1 MIEKKD
7 KIINFENK
15 LKSNNIGDLLPV
27 IFSQF
32 SKDMKP
38 LIVTFFEQLDDS
50 LFDHAEKADNNNQ
63 QSLYFESMRMIRK
76 SRKTIFLEFFKGIK
90 NTFKLYKK
98 GEYEYFNSDE
108 KYDSQTKSL
117 KLSLV
122 DEKEL
127 DESLAKT
134 NLINKSEMAFHENIF
149 ALLKRFSVLASGTKL
164 KSNHNPIGP
173 YVIVNSFAHSIK
185 KFELDVN
192 INLIVYKLFE
202 RNVMSQLNNIY
213 NNINDFLARQGIIPE
228 IQYNINSNA
237 SGNSATS
244 TSGFNSQTT
253 KANGLGSEQPVL
265 QNETNNSYNPG
276 ISTNQN
282 ISDENYQLISNLFKQ
297 NETTE
302 ITQNTAAV
310 PIANIDLNSMLNA
323 LSILQ
328 TDLLNKAKLKD
339 SESKSPTEIKQELLE
354 QLHSLDEK
362 SKEKVVHKKDEDTID
377 LVGML
382 FQFIVDDRDLP
393 AEIQVILARLQIPYL
408 KIALE
413 DKNLFADKTHPA
425 RVLLDKLSLASVG
438 WTKETDVRNKFSN
451 KLTEITHHI
460 FDSESYTKEFFDKI
474 INDFDK
480 FNAKQ
485 KKKSEVLQKRTQEK
499 TLGQDK
505 IQQAKEYTAKL
516 LISKMTNKHMPILVR
531 DILLGE
537 WSNVLVLTFLR
548 HNKDSAEFTKKVSF
562 VDKAIQLCNPNE
574 SITTEDVSNL
584 SNLYESGLKLV
595 AFNAK
600 ELIDK
605 QHQLVECINEIHKL
619 ESESSV
625 EIIPL
630 EDVLKLSEIRNEK
643 HDIVDYIEE
652 IIEPTQEDE
661 GIQAVEDDYSQIIKD
676 LKVGTWLEFSKED
689 SDTVMI
695 RAKLSWI
702 SPITGK
708 YLFVNSRG
716 LKITDKTI
724 NSLAKGLREKNIRIL
739 QQVALFDRALSAIA
753 TKMQNKED

>member
-27 IFSQF
+27 IYSQF

-38 LIVTFFEQLDDS
+38 LIVSFFEQLDDS
-50 LFDHAEKADNNNQ
+50 LFDHAEKAGSNTK

-76 SRKTIFLEFFKGIK
+76 SRKPIFLEFFKGIK
-90 NTFKLYKK
+90 NTFQLYKK
-98 GEYEYFNSDE
+98 G
-108 KYDSQTKSL
+108 KYDYFSSDAKYDKQTKSL

-164 KSNHNPIGP
+164 KSDHNPIGP
-173 YVIVNSFAHSIK
+173 YVIVNSFANSIRTL
-185 KFELDVN
+185 ELDVH

-228 IQYNINSNA
+228 IQYNINSNG
-237 SGNSATS
+237 SGSSATS
-244 TSGFNSQTT
+244 TSNFNSQTT
-253 KANGLGSEQPVL
+253 KPNELGSEQPAL
-265 QNETNNSYNPG
+265 QNEPNNSYNPRV
-276 ISTNQN
+276 STNQN
-282 ISDENYQLISNLFKQ
+282 ISDENYQLISSLFKQ
-297 NETTE
+297 NENVKPNLNANSST
-302 ITQNTAAV
+302 
-310 PIANIDLNSMLNA
+310 PMANIDLNSMLNA

-328 TDLLNKAKLKD
+328 TDLLNKTKVENSD
-339 SESKSPTEIKQELLE
+339 SKSPTEIKQELLD

-362 SKEKVVHKKDEDTID
+362 SKEKVVRKKDEDTID

-438 WTKETDVRNKFSN
+438 WTQENDVKNKFSD
-451 KLTEITHHI
+451 KLTEITHRI
-460 FDSESYTKEFFDKI
+460 FDSETYDKDFFDQI
-474 INDFDK
+474 ISDFDK
-480 FNAKQ
+480 FRKKQ

-499 TLGQDK
+499 SLGQDK
-505 IQQAKEYTAKL
+505 IQQAKAYTANL
-516 LISKMTNKHMPILVR
+516 LVSKMTSKHMPLLIR

-537 WSNVLVLTFLR
+537 WSNVLVLIFLR
-548 HNKDSAEFTKKVSF
+548 HSEDSSEFAEKVSF
-562 VDKAIQLCNPNE
+562 VDKAIE
-574 SITTEDVSNL
+574 L
-584 SNLYESGLKLV
+584 SNPDEKINSDDVNTLSQLYETGLKLV

-605 QHQLVECINEIHKL
+605 QHQLVECINEIHNLK
-619 ESESSV
+619 SESPI
-625 EIIPL
+625 EFIPP
-630 EDVLKLSEIRNEK
+630 EDVLKLSEIRNKK
-643 HDIVDYIEE
+643 HDIIDYIEE
-652 IIEPTQEDE
+652 IIEPIQDE
-661 GIQAVEDDYSQIIKD
+661 EEVESVEDDCLQIIKN
-676 LKVGTWLEFSKED
+676 LKVGTWLEFSQED
-689 SDTVMI
+689 SDTI

-724 NSLAKGLREKNIRIL
+724 NSLAKGLREKSIRIL

-753 TKMQNKED
+753 TKMQDKD

>member
-1 MIEKKD
+1 LPPKLTLKMIEKKD

-32 SKDMKP
+32 SKDIKP

-50 LFDHAEKADNNNQ
+50 LFDHAEKAGNNNQ

-76 SRKTIFLEFFKGIK
+76 SRKAIFLEFFKGIK

-108 KYDSQTKSL
+108 KYDNQTKSL

-173 YVIVNSFAHSIK
+173 YVIVNSFANSIK

-202 RNVMSQLNNIY
+202 RNVMSQLNIIY
-213 NNINDFLARQGIIPE
+213 SNINDILATQGIIPE
-228 IQYNINSNA
+228 IQYNVSN
-237 SGNSATS
+237 NRTS
-244 TSGFNSQTT
+244 QPSSFVPQNTEHNTSNNEPSNTH
-253 KANGLGSEQPVL
+253 VL
-265 QNETNNSYNPG
+265 NDTS
-276 ISTNQN
+276 QN

-297 NETTE
+297 SQTTD
-302 ITQNTAAV
+302 QAPNSASV

-328 TDLLNKAKLKD
+328 TDLLSKTKIENLETKA
-339 SESKSPTEIKQELLE
+339 KSPTEIKQELLN
-354 QLHSLDEK
+354 QLHALDGE
-362 SKEKVVHKKDEDTID
+362 SKQKVVQKKDEDTID

-438 WTKETDVRNKFSN
+438 WTKKTDIKNKFID
-451 KLTEITHHI
+451 KLTEVTHRI
-460 FDSESYTKEFFDKI
+460 FDSESYSKEFFDQI
-474 INDFDK
+474 ISDFDK
-480 FNAKQ
+480 FTTKQ

-499 TLGQDK
+499 SLGQDK
-505 IQQAKEYTAKL
+505 IKQAKEYIAKL
-516 LISKMTNKHMPILVR
+516 LVSKMTNMHMPILVR

-548 HNKDSAEFTKKVSF
+548 HSTNSTEFALKESF
-562 VDKAIQLCNPNE
+562 VDIVIQLCNPQENI
-574 SITTEDVSNL
+574 SSEDVTKL
-584 SNLYESGLKLV
+584 SKLYDSGLKLV

-605 QHQLVECINEIHKL
+605 QHQLVKCINEIHNLK
-619 ESESSV
+619 SNYAV
-625 EIIPL
+625 EIIPP
-630 EDVLKLSEIRNEK
+630 EDVLKLSEIRHQKN
-643 HDIVDYIEE
+643 DIVGYIEE
-652 IIEPTQEDE
+652 IIEPMQGQEV
-661 GIQAVEDDYSQIIKD
+661 VENIESHYLQTIKD
-676 LKVGTWLEFSKED
+676 LKVGTWLEFTLEKSD
-689 SDTVMI
+689 SI

-724 NSLAKGLREKNIRIL
+724 NSLAKGLRDKNIRIL

-753 TKMQNKED
+753 TKMQSKN